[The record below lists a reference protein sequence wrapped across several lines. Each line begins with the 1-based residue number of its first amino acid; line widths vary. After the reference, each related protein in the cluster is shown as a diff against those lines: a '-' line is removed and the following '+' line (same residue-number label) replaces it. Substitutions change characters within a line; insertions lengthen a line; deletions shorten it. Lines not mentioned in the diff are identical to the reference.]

1 MAWDTLSSRA
11 RSMAEFLG
19 EELASPLSTPVEAA
33 GEGSSDGSSRM
44 AITTQLEGLK
54 LKVVEA
60 YLHRKRDRRDTAR
73 PVWAWLQQDKIMTAW
88 LLALHTCRSTHSP
101 H

>member
-54 LKVVEA
+54 LKVVDA
-60 YLHRKRDRRDTAR
+60 YLDRRRERRDTAR
-73 PVWAWLQQDKIMTAW
+73 PVWSWPQ
-88 LLALHTCRSTHSP
+88 
-101 H
+101 